1 MSPRNAAAHGLCSVL
16 LLAALLGG
24 CAAYHARPLH
34 PAAEAA
40 ALGGRSLSDPRLLRF
55 IAIEE
60 HHTGPVRWNL
70 GSLTLAAM
78 YDRPEMKIATAALG
92 AARAGE
98 VTAASLPNP
107 TLSLSPT
114 YNATTLTPSPWQVGP
129 VVAFVIQAVG
139 VRPALMARARAEAE
153 AVRQALAVTAW
164 QLRGTVRTALLDLWA
179 ARRSLVLARRNV
191 ALAQTY
197 ERVLAQ
203 RYRAGSASAAALNL
217 ARLSESQAALR
228 RASVRRRARLAVAGM
243 AAALGLPRHALDGV
257 ALDMTGLDHPRQPGD
272 LAPLIHAALTARP
285 DLRAALD
292 RYQAAEAG
300 LRVAIARQYPSLDIG
315 PGYHYDQGDN
325 KFILA
330 LSLPLPVFN
339 QNQGPIAAARAARR
353 LAGARFMATQ
363 ERILREI
370 DRAVTDW
377 RASKA
382 EAGTARRLLAAAR
395 NSVVRQQEAFRAG
408 AIGRLR
414 LIGAELALV
423 QTEQGALVAAMDE
436 RGALGAL
443 ESALYHPFLVA
454 DRNR

>member
-1 MSPRNAAAHGLCSVL
+1 MSPRSAAARGLCSVL
-16 LLAALLGG
+16 LLALLGG
-24 CAAYHARPLH
+24 CATYRARPLH
-34 PAAEAA
+34 PAADAA
-40 ALGGRSLSDPRLLRF
+40 ALTGRSLSDPRLLRF

-60 HHTGPVRWNL
+60 HRAGPVRWNL
-70 GSLTLAAM
+70 QSLTLAAV
-78 YDRPEMKIATAALG
+78 YERPEMKIAAARVG
-92 AARAGE
+92 AAKAGE
-98 VTAASLPNP
+98 VTAAALPNP
-107 TLSLSPT
+107 RLSLSPT
-114 YNATTLTPSPWQVGP
+114 YNATTLTPSPWKVGP
-129 VVAFVIQAVG
+129 VVAFLIQAVG
-139 VRPALMARARAEAE
+139 VRPALMARARAQAE
-153 AVRQALAVTAW
+153 AARQALAVTAW
-164 QLRGTVRTALLDLWA
+164 QLRGTVRTALLNLWA

-191 ALAQTY
+191 ALAQSY
-197 ERVLAQ
+197 EQVLRQ

-217 ARLSESQAALR
+217 ARLAENQAALR
-228 RASVRRRARLAVAGM
+228 LAAVRRRARLANAGM
-243 AAALGLPRHALDGV
+243 AAALGLPRRALDGV
-257 ALDMTGLDHPRQPGD
+257 ALDMAGLDHPRQPGD

-300 LRVAIARQYPSLDIG
+300 LRVAIARQYPSFDIG

-330 LSLPLPVFN
+330 LSLPLPIFN

-353 LAGARFMATQ
+353 LAAERFMAAQ
-363 ERILREI
+363 ERVLDEI

-377 RASKA
+377 HASKTEA
-382 EAGTARRLLAAAR
+382 ETARNLLAAAR
-395 NSVVRQQEAFRAG
+395 NTVVRQHEAFQAG

-423 QTEQGALVAAMDE
+423 QTEQGALAAATDE

-454 DRNR
+454 DQNR